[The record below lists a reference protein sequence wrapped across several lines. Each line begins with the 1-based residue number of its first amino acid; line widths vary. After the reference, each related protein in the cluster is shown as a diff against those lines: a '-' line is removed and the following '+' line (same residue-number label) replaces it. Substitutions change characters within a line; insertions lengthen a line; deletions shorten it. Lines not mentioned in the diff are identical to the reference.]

1 MMTSAQQVRNV
12 LSEEYRD
19 LIVEAQNDGST
30 VVRDMIAFNID
41 IIPDVH
47 VRTPFDGRGF
57 PVSETLCRCADLLA
71 DEGFVIALVRDEDG
85 VYLNAH

>member
-1 MMTSAQQVRNV
+1 MTSAQQVRNV

-19 LIVEAQNDGST
+19 LIVEDLGDGGA
-30 VVRDMIAFNID
+30 VVRDASAAD
-41 IIPDVH
+41 DA
-47 VRTPFDGRGF
+47 RGF

-71 DEGFVIALVRDEDG
+71 DQGFFIALVRDEDG